1 MIATTLTGWECV
13 WGVLASIGVVVLTT
27 VASSVLLWVAD
38 RLGDSRPAHTTRT
51 WIYDPELRRY
61 VQPPEE

>member
-13 WGVLASIGVVVLTT
+13 WGMLASIGVVVLTT
-27 VASSVLLWVAD
+27 VACRLLLWVAY
-38 RLGDSRPAHTTRT
+38 RLEDPRPSHTTRT